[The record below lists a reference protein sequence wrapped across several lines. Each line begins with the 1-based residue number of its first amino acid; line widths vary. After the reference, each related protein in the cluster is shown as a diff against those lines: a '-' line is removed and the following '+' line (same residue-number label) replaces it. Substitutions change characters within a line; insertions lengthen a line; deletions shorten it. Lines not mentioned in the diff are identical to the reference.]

1 MIVSRRS
8 AAWIRRVREFPARGF
23 IKFCLVGSSGVVVDL
38 SVYRLLLHF
47 HLPNPGARA
56 AAILVAMT
64 CNFLLNR
71 NWTFRDSGDRSAW
84 AQFPRY
90 VFSSA
95 LGAVVSWS
103 VSMALSHGVR
113 FFHSHLMPAALA
125 GIAAGTLT
133 NFLLASKWV
142 FARPRE

>member
-1 MIVSRRS
+1 VSRGFVARF
-8 AAWIRRVREFPARGF
+8 RRTREFPRWGF

-47 HLPNPGARA
+47 HLPSPSARGV
-56 AAILVAMT
+56 AILVAMT

-71 NWTFRDSGDRSAW
+71 NWTFRASRDRSGW
-84 AQFPRY
+84 AQYPRY
-90 VFSSA
+90 LLSSA

-103 VSMALSHGVR
+103 VSMAMSHGVR
-113 FFHSHLMPAALA
+113 FFHSHLMLAALA

-133 NFLLASKWV
+133 NFLLASTWV
-142 FARPRE
+142 FGRPRR